1 MKWLPTYESRKRTPH
16 VPFQSFR
23 SSDYRLRTSDWLLY
37 WDLRFQ
43 TTDVELRTSEFRL
56 LTLSFG
62 LQTSDFTLEVLGSL
76 MSDVQCQMS
85 NVQCPMSKVQ
95 CLKSDIRYP
104 ISDIRYPISDIR
116 GLMSD
121 VRCPMPDRVM
131 TYHIRTY
138 FLLNYFCKPLIA
150 FLCPWNWKKNWK
162 KEKGLDS
169 RLARA
174 CLVARCWLGLE
185 VGSWNDRPNS
195 VKLNRHDNVFVAFS
209 FHQLG
214 SSRLQFPRKNP
225 YRG

>member
-1 MKWLPTYESRKRTPH
+1 MKWLPTYESRKGLP
-16 VPFQSFR
+16 
-23 SSDYRLRTSDWLLY
+23 TSY
-37 WDLRFQ
+37 F
-43 TTDVELRTSEFRL
+43 SH
-56 LTLSFG
+56 FG
-62 LQTSDFTLEVLGSL
+62 LQTIDFGLRTDFCIGTYDFRQRTSNFERQNSDFWLQASDFKLQTSHWKDIGHSTWL
-76 MSDVQCQMS
+76 SDVRSPMS
-85 NVQCPMSKVQ
+85 NVQSPMSDV
-95 CLKSDIRYP
+95 RYP

-116 GLMSD
+116 CLMSD

-138 FLLNYFCKPLIA
+138 FLLIISI

-174 CLVARCWLGLE
+174 CLVARSWLGLE

-209 FHQLG
+209 FHQLR